1 MLVTHDLPLGWVDTA
16 EVDKIQPSHVAGLV
30 HVVTLEPG
38 DFIAGPVGPAGSPG
52 ATGPAGADGLP
63 GPAGADGLPGAQG
76 VQGPAGPAG
85 ADGLPGAQGV
95 QGPAGPA
102 GSAIVAAGAVGAY
115 SLVGG
120 VACAPGADVTANGTT
135 LKLAGNLSNAPVG
148 AVIPAGQVWRN
159 MSGISWS
166 GTVCG
171 LGLRV
176 S

>member
-63 GPAGADGLPGAQG
+63 
-76 VQGPAGPAG
+76 GPAG